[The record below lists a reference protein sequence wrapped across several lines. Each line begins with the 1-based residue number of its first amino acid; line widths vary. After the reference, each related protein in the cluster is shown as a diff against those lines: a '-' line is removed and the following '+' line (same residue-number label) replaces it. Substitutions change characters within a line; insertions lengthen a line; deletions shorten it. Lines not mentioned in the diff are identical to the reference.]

1 MGPSD
6 EDLVAVFQS
15 GDFSAFDELVR
26 RWEGKIQGAVYRI
39 MGSEEDARDLS
50 QEAFLR
56 AFRNLGR
63 FKGEARFSSWLYQIA
78 LNLCRDRMRRKKGKS
93 WVSWDELAERG
104 EGPVQSQGPSAVE
117 LVEASDRAR
126 WIAAAV
132 ASLSDDQ
139 REVVVLKEYQGLT
152 FQEIADT
159 LGIPASTVKTRL
171 YRALSELRTRLASP
185 QSGEER
191 GATIQGANHGV

>member
-104 EGPVQSQGPSAVE
+104 EGPAQSQGPSAVE

-126 WIAAAV
+126 WIASAV

-159 LGIPASTVKTRL
+159 LGIPPSTVKTRL
-171 YRALSELRTRLASP
+171 YRALSELRTRLAPP
-185 QSGEER
+185 QGGEER

>member
-39 MGSEEDARDLS
+39 MGSEEEARDLS

-56 AFRNLGR
+56 AFRSLGR

-104 EGPVQSQGPSAVE
+104 EDPVPSQGPSAVE
-117 LVEASDRAR
+117 LVEANDRAR

-159 LGIPASTVKTRL
+159 LGIPTSTVKTRL
-171 YRALSELRTRLASP
+171 YRALSELRTRLAPP
-185 QSGEER
+185 QGDGEQ
-191 GATIQGANHGV
+191 GATTQGANHGV